1 VPAIAAATILI
12 LTGVNLLGA
21 RPGSAVQ
28 TIFTVV
34 KIVALVVLMMV
45 SFTAAAGSFAHLR
58 PSEGGPRNLGLGAA
72 SVIWAYDGWIAVSM
86 IAGEVRAPEQ
96 LMRRIIVAGM
106 LAIVFLYVGAN
117 VGYFYALP
125 VEAMAATAG
134 GVPQRIM
141 ADRLGPPG
149 GGLIAG
155 AILCSVFGAL
165 NGNILAKP
173 RVAYALAR
181 DGLTFS
187 VLGRVHPRW
196 ATPHIALV
204 VHALV
209 AVVLVGVLRDFDR
222 LTTYFIVVEWGAL
235 LFAVGAVIV
244 LRRRWPDARRP
255 FRTPGYPWT
264 PLVFI
269 LGTAAG
275 LIAIV
280 AQEIDRPLPNYSPL
294 WGLLIAAA
302 GFPVYAVWRRLAT
315 SPPVPEEEPTSEL
328 RAAPRR

>member
-1 VPAIAAATILI
+1 MLPWV
-12 LTGVNLLGA
+12 
-21 RPGSAVQ
+21 S
-28 TIFTVV
+28 VV
-34 KIVALVVLMMV
+34 G
-45 SFTAAAGSFAHLR
+45 T
-58 PSEGGPRNLGLGAA
+58 E
-72 SVIWAYDGWIAVSM
+72 
-86 IAGEVRAPEQ
+86 
-96 LMRRIIVAGM
+96 
-106 LAIVFLYVGAN
+106 
-117 VGYFYALP
+117 
-125 VEAMAATAG
+125 
-134 GVPQRIM
+134 
-141 ADRLGPPG
+141 
-149 GGLIAG
+149 LIAG

-264 PLVFI
+264 PLVFV
-269 LGTAAG
+269 LAAG
-275 LIAIV
+275 LIVANAIYLAFHDPAQFRNLTV
-280 AQEIDRPLPNYSPL
+280 AFLLFALGLPAYL
-294 WGLLIAAA
+294 
-302 GFPVYAVWRRLAT
+302 FWRR
-315 SPPVPEEEPTSEL
+315 
-328 RAAPRR
+328 RASTPG